1 MALGSD
7 DGPPPGSAPA
17 SVSIAQDAPQSHPDP
32 RVQDLEGE
40 AQQPLTCQPGPRYL
54 LRSGSQRTAL
64 RGARLCADDDALLH
78 DAGPEPFT
86 NQAQDDRGCNVM
98 CHHPHQPLVID
109 VGEVAD
115 VTS

>member
-7 DGPPPGSAPA
+7 DGPPSGSAPA

-64 RGARLCADDDALLH
+64 RGARLCADDDALLR

-86 NQAQDDRGCNVM
+86 SAAQDARFCSVM
-98 CHHPHQPLVID
+98 GHHRHQPPEPD
-109 VGEVAD
+109 GGEVPD
-115 VTS
+115 G